1 MNDRGEEGRR
11 KNERTKEG
19 RKKEEGMDGKSKSV
33 NQYYDV
39 ACCHYTRVSMN
50 LLIPL
55 VRIVSSYACIAP
67 TMSVSPVSCHASL
80 NLGTDPTTSL
90 KWTKVMWGPR
100 RAMAL
105 GMFSPADA

>member
-1 MNDRGEEGRR
+1 MIGGKKEERR
-11 KNERTKEG
+11 KNEEG

-39 ACCHYTRVSMN
+39 ACCHYIHEPINTM
-50 LLIPL
+50 